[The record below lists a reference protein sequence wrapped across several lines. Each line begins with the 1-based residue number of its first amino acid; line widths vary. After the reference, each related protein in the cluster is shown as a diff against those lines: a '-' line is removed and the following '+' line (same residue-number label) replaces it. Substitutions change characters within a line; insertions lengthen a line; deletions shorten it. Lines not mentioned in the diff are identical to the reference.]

1 MEIPAFWKGNIKD
14 VENAVN
20 TVQKGKVSVICKSAG
35 KRNVYFVEYGKKND
49 LKRTANYSS
58 ATGARSTKY
67 YADKS
72 GVNYIPTVLLV
83 GGTHGNEWEG
93 VVAINNLIS
102 IIETGVD
109 LEGKRHNDI
118 IKAMECVNLLLI
130 PCLNPDGR
138 ARIPLETM
146 AGQSFDMFRYYS
158 QGTWKDGSLCNWP
171 ECKSIH
177 PIKDACDFMGGYFND
192 DGVNIMHD
200 NFFFPMAEE
209 TKAIL
214 HIADEYVPD
223 MTILLHGGDNTKQCF
238 FPVDYIPGCIRN
250 QICELSRDILE
261 ETKRAG
267 LNPEH
272 FIDSN
277 MRSRLDELPVATFSL
292 QSALTNICGEPCVTY
307 ESNQG
312 LNAQNQYSMEEIYLH
327 HLVLFKTVFKFAKKR
342 NLIKMNR

>member
-1 MEIPAFWKGNIKD
+1 MNIPEFWKGNVKD
-14 VENAVN
+14 VENMMNSVE
-20 TVQKGKVSVICKSAG
+20 KGKVSIICKSAG
-35 KRNVYFVEYGKKND
+35 NRNVYLVEYGKKNN

-72 GVNYIPTVLLV
+72 GRDYVPTVLLV
-83 GGTHGNEWEG
+83 GSTHGNEWEG
-93 VVAINNLIS
+93 TVALNNLIS
-102 IIETGVD
+102 IIETGTD
-109 LEGKRHNDI
+109 LDGKRHDFLLE
-118 IKAMECVNLLLI
+118 AMEGVNLLII

-146 AGQSFDMFRYYS
+146 AGQTFDKFRYYS
-158 QGTWKDGSLCNWP
+158 QGTWKDGSPCNWP
-171 ECKSIH
+171 ECKSVH

-214 HIADEYVPD
+214 RVADEYVPD

-238 FPVDYIPGCIRN
+238 FSVDYIPGCIRK
-250 QICELSRDILE
+250 QICELGCDIFE
-261 ETKRAG
+261 ETKKIG

-272 FIDSN
+272 FLNND
-277 MRSRLDELPVATFSL
+277 MRNRQDELPIATFSL
-292 QSALTNICGEPCVTY
+292 TSALTNICGEPCVTY

-312 LNAQNQYSMEEIYLH
+312 LDSPNAFSMEEIYLH
-327 HLVLFKTVFKFAKKR
+327 HLVLFKTVFAFVKKR
-342 NLIKMNR
+342 NLIQISR